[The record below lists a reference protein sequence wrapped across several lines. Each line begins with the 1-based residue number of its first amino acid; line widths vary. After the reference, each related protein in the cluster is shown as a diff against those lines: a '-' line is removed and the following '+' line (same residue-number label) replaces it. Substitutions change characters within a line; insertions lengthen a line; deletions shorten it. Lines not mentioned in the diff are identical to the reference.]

1 MHRTVVVAA
10 SHWQPLRDAFALGV
24 NLARPRGAGI
34 VLARVDIGPPHPAPE
49 LEALRVTAPPDIPIE
64 TLVVTGPSIPTGL
77 RDVIAAHDAELLVLG
92 SSHLRTA
99 TRALRGDV
107 ALETVRDAPCAVAVA
122 PLGYAATEPHAPHA
136 IGVAWDGGDESA
148 EALEW
153 AVQLAER
160 AGGEL
165 RIVNV
170 APRFHADF
178 DRGERLEELRR
189 DVAERVDAV
198 AELRTGDP
206 ARELIALKGIDLMVV
221 GSRAGSPL
229 RRAMVGSVSA
239 EVIHHAPF
247 PVLVLPR
254 GVHAPVE
261 SPA

>member
-24 NLARPRGAGI
+24 NLARPRGAGV
-34 VLARVDIGPPHPAPE
+34 VLARVDIGPPHAAPE
-49 LEALRVTAPPDIPIE
+49 LEALRVTAPPDIPVE
-64 TLVVTGPSIPTGL
+64 TLVVTGPSIATGL

-92 SSHLRTA
+92 SSHLGPT

-107 ALETVRDAPCAVAVA
+107 ALEAVRDAPCAVAVA

-136 IGVAWDGGDESA
+136 IGVAWDAGDEAA

-160 AGGEL
+160 TGGEL
-165 RIVNV
+165 RIINV
-170 APRFHADF
+170 SPRFQADLE
-178 DRGERLEELRR
+178 RGERLEELRR
-189 DVAERVDAV
+189 EVAERVDAV
-198 AELRTGDP
+198 LELRNGEP
-206 ARELIALKGIDLMVV
+206 AHELAAVKGLDLMVV

-229 RRAMVGSVSA
+229 KRVMLGSVSA
-239 EVIHHAPF
+239 DVLHHAPF
-247 PVLVLPR
+247 PVLVIPR
-254 GVHAPVE
+254 GVRAPLE